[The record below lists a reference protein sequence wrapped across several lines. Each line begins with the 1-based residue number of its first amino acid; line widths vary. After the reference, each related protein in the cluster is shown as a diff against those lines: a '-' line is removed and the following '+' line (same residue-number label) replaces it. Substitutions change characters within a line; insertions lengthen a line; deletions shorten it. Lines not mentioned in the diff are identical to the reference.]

1 MKAKRASEEMYLFTK
16 KAGEVANWIAAFL
29 LINLLVSYVGH
40 HAIMTGFCRP
50 ACLALV
56 YAVLSVLQFTWQ
68 GVTCE
73 IYARK
78 LDRQEQDEKSDDDT
92 PVCHEDSEDWP
103 SYIGN
108 GGWFFYALKMV
119 VIIAAVVFFIKDMM
133 L

>member
-1 MKAKRASEEMYLFTK
+1 MYLFTK

-40 HAIMTGFCRP
+40 HAILKGFCAP

-73 IYARK
+73 IYS
-78 LDRQEQDEKSDDDT
+78 RQLERMEQEENIEDDM
-92 PVCHEDSEDWP
+92 PAVHEESEYWP
-103 SYIGN
+103 SYIAN
-108 GGWFFYALKMV
+108 GGWLFYGLKMV
-119 VIIAAVVFFIKDMM
+119 TIIAAVVFFIKDMM